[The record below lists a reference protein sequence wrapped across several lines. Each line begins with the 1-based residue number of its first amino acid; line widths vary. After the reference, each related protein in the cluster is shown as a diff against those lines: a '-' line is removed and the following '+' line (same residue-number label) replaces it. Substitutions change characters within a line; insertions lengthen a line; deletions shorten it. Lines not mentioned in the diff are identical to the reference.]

1 MFILF
6 SRKKEDKEN
15 NAMFFDN
22 ITYTVRPVLPSSTRI
37 SRHEQNL
44 NNQVPTGSLNDYT
57 DVNEC
62 KPIDSDDCTKIKE
75 QSHYSEIMDQMAA
88 DKLNVYLPKYDNA
101 EYEKCNI
108 AKSKLGP
115 VDTAQYL
122 DVCESSK
129 GVYDRVSCDE
139 MGCNA
144 MNEQLESNKNAYD
157 ECGNVERG
165 DNPPN
170 QYMDMDNDDA
180 GDTTDRATCDG
191 ETTDGGSLQLEIE
204 PGIYEELNNKDE
216 QPSSINDIFVNF
228 EGNLDLAKGPSGY
241 SNNIYNSD
249 A

>member
-15 NAMFFDN
+15 SAMFFDN
-22 ITYTVRPVLPSSTRI
+22 ITYTVRRVLPSATRI

-44 NNQVPTGSLNDYT
+44 NNQVPTGSPNDYV
-57 DVNEC
+57 DVNECATAC

-75 QSHYSEIMDQMAA
+75 QNHYSEITDQMAA

-101 EYEKCNI
+101 QYEKCNI

-122 DVCESSK
+122 DACESSK
-129 GVYDRVSCDE
+129 SVYDSVRGDE
-139 MGCNA
+139 MACNA
-144 MNEQLESNKNAYD
+144 MNEQLESTKNAYD

-170 QYMDMDNDDA
+170 HYIDMDNEDA
-180 GDTTDRATCDG
+180 G
-191 ETTDGGSLQLEIE
+191 ETTDGASLQLEIE